1 MALSDYALFIAYFAI
16 GIAVYSKLE
25 GWSPLDATYFMMTV
39 STTVGYG
46 DLAPASAD
54 GRLFTCVYALLGTTV
69 IISALSP
76 AVAWALGLLRSYYD
90 RVVPLLVDTEDYTL
104 SLKELN
110 QRISYPRRY
119 LRALLGP
126 ALLMLV
132 GVLHGIY
139 GGGLGVLDACYFSI
153 ITMTTVGFGDLTPTS
168 DADKAFALLY
178 LPLAVTALADA
189 LSEIESIKM
198 RRKIRE
204 TDHLASP
211 DKLLLAKAAKTRNS
225 NGSFRGAK
233 NFFAPSQDRTSL
245 HAHALFLFRCRPCL
259 SPPLPRSPPSV
270 ASFRSPPPPARP
282 SSRWA
287 SLTASRT
294 PSAVRAAT
302 TISRLSLPTA

>member
-168 DADKAFALLY
+168 DADKAL
-178 LPLAVTALADA
+178 
-189 LSEIESIKM
+189 
-198 RRKIRE
+198 R
-204 TDHLASP
+204 
-211 DKLLLAKAAKTRNS
+211 
-225 NGSFRGAK
+225 
-233 NFFAPSQDRTSL
+233 SL
-245 HAHALFLFRCRPCL
+245 
-259 SPPLPRSPPSV
+259 
-270 ASFRSPPPPARP
+270 
-282 SSRWA
+282 
-287 SLTASRT
+287 
-294 PSAVRAAT
+294 PSARGHRARRRAE
-302 TISRLSLPTA
+302 RDREHQHAPQDPRDRPPRKPRQAAPGKGRQDAE